1 MASKYVY
8 LARDLEELC
17 TNVTF
22 QSTDISSDS
31 LRRKVLWNF
40 GFWPPLLF
48 LRTMPYRIVAIS
60 SMPIL
65 WSCKIWCVP
74 PMISIQFKRW
84 GRDFILLRMWC
95 CAMPGFPSLHM
106 SFLALTLHGL
116 IAEWRPFYF
125 RTFWVTSIT
134 TRKFWIKFT
143 RCQGEFNA
151 DYFRSQG

>member
-1 MASKYVY
+1 MASKYIY

-17 TNVTF
+17 TNVNS
-22 QSTDISSDS
+22 QSTDIFTES

-48 LRTMPYRIVAIS
+48 LRAMPYRIVAMS
-60 SMPIL
+60 SMQIL
-65 WSCKIWCVP
+65 WTCRIWCVP
-74 PMISIQFKRW
+74 PMISIKFKRW
-84 GRDFILLRMWC
+84 GRFHFATHVVLCDARI
-95 CAMPGFPSLHM
+95 
-106 SFLALTLHGL
+106 SFAAHIILALTLHGL
-116 IAEWRPFYF
+116 IAEWRPFYC
-125 RTFWVTSIT
+125 RMFWVTSIT